1 MTNRYESQSLTYLS
15 GPQNRLGSR
24 TVTLSQNVTVF
35 FKLKTYTYL
44 LQITV
49 FYQSESFVLSLL
61 ETIIM
66 CGEQK
71 KNKEGLAIWKAL
83 LEPGNLNLISPCD
96 QNGVWKQNDST

>member
-1 MTNRYESQSLTYLS
+1 MTNMYESQSLTDLL

-35 FKLKTYTYL
+35 FKLKTYKYL
-44 LQITV
+44 CQISV

-61 ETIIM
+61 ETVIIF
-66 CGEQK
+66 GEQK
-71 KNKEGLAIWKAL
+71 KNKEGLPIWKAL
-83 LEPGNLNLISPCD
+83 LEPGNFNLISPYD